1 MRQFIVPPYLLAHLA
16 TAAQERLPRVARAAR
31 NALRDDEPVRIGRAA
46 EPRHDDFGAATP
58 TAMHRKP
65 TGPQR
70 TIYDAQGAEELPGNR
85 VRTEGEPDVE
95 DVAVNEA
102 YAGLGATYALFAD
115 VYGRASINDR
125 GLPLDAT
132 VHYGRDYDNAFWD
145 GSRMVFGDGD
155 GEIFTRFTRSLSVLG
170 HELAHGLTQYT
181 TNLVYQGQSG
191 ALNESVSDVFGVL
204 VEQREKNE
212 DAAAA
217 TWLVGAGLF
226 TDAVHGVAL
235 RSMKA
240 PGTAYDDDLLG
251 RDPQP
256 ADMGRYVETNED
268 YGGCT
273 STPASRIVRSASP
286 RRPSAVTHGRA
297 LAGSGMTP
305 SPTVA
310 CPARAASSPS
320 QRPPWRPP
328 RQDSGR
334 ARGNGTPSR
343 KHGTRSVS
351 RWRHES
357 GRLAHG
363 RNRWRHPP
371 LGRRGVRRPR
381 PLRVAP
387 ADRRVPVG

>member
-102 YAGLGATYALFAD
+102 YAGLGAIYALFAD

-268 YGGCT
+268 YGGVHINSGIPNRAFCLAAT
-273 STPASRIVRSASP
+273 AIGGYAWEGAGRVWYDT
-286 RRPSAVTHGRA
+286 VT
-297 LAGSGMTP
+297 
-305 SPTVA
+305 
-310 CPARAASSPS
+310 
-320 QRPPWRPP
+320 
-328 RQDSGR
+328 
-334 ARGNGTPSR
+334 NG
-343 KHGTRSVS
+343 
-351 RWRHES
+351 
-357 GRLAHG
+357 
-363 RNRWRHPP
+363 
-371 LGRRGVRRPR
+371 
-381 PLRVAP
+381 
-387 ADRRVPVG
+387 RVPRTSGFLTFAAATVEAAATRFGSCSRERHAVAEAWHTVGLPVAT